1 MAIKALIIDDSITA
15 RITVRGC
22 IPDDSG
28 CEVFEAKNGTEGL
41 KQFKDINPEIIFL
54 DLTMPDMS
62 GFDVLEEIR
71 KTNKQTV
78 VVMITAD
85 IQKKT
90 REKALKIGANDILK
104 KPPDASDIQRHI
116 EHLK

>member
-28 CEVFEAKNGTEGL
+28 CEIFEAKNATEGL
-41 KQFKDINPEIIFL
+41 EMFNSIDPDIIFL

-62 GFDVLEEIR
+62 GFDVLKEIR

-85 IQKKT
+85 IQRKT
-90 REKALKIGANDILK
+90 RETALEIGANDILK
-104 KPPDASDIQRHI
+104 KPPSASDIQRHI
-116 EHLK
+116 EYFK